1 MANVYMFPEKK
12 RIPSGLEKELHR
24 VAKEYVET
32 LYAIATIFDL
42 EADKPTY
49 DEVVDM
55 VAESFTEGIY
65 NAIDEL
71 DES

>member
-1 MANVYMFPEKK
+1 MAKVYMFPEKK
-12 RIPSGLEKELHR
+12 RIPSGLESELHR

-42 EADKPTY
+42 EEDKPTY
-49 DEVVDM
+49 DEIVDM
-55 VAESFTEGIY
+55 VAESFTDGIY
-65 NAIDEL
+65 EAIEDL